1 MKIIFISHIILNIYL
16 INFFF
21 IIILTGIFTN
31 IFFVNYQSCDIKCN
45 IKFYKYENH
54 FKNENK
60 TETKNLNNDDI
71 FMDNKNIN
79 YTDDEVYLNNL
90 LKPNIYV

>member
-1 MKIIFISHIILNIYL
+1 MINLNEST
-16 INFFF
+16 FFF
-21 IIILTGIFTN
+21 IIILTGIFTY

-54 FKNENK
+54 FKNENENNA
-60 TETKNLNNDDI
+60 ETKNLNNDDI
-71 FMDNKNIN
+71 FMDNNNIN

>member
-1 MKIIFISHIILNIYL
+1 MINLNEST
-16 INFFF
+16 FFF
-21 IIILTGIFTN
+21 IIILTGIFTY

-45 IKFYKYENH
+45 IKFYKYENN
-54 FKNENK
+54 FKNENENK

-71 FMDNKNIN
+71 FMDNNNIN